1 MGQVKRRGGKNPGD
15 LDPAFEA
22 LQRGRC
28 LRRPGREMG
37 DWATLPCPQSFLQN
51 LLPACLT
58 TPARKESSEQV
69 PGPGDPFDLEET
81 HRWLP
86 RGPVPPSTR
95 GTPSHVRSGAQKLA
109 VGVCLSR
116 PRTCSVQGEP
126 ARARP
131 PRAPPRAP
139 LLQPLRCRR
148 ELGATASDCGGV
160 KPRRRS
166 RVSVAGPGK
175 PGAPR
180 GPREST
186 FESTRNEDGR
196 VSFVGT
202 ANAVMYACTRM
213 AEWLRRWT

>member
-1 MGQVKRRGGKNPGD
+1 MGHTALPTELSPEPPSGVSNHTGEEGK
-15 LDPAFEA
+15 
-22 LQRGRC
+22 QR
-28 LRRPGREMG
+28 
-37 DWATLPCPQSFLQN
+37 T
-51 LLPACLT
+51 
-58 TPARKESSEQV
+58 
-69 PGPGDPFDLEET
+69 GPG
-81 HRWLP
+81 P
-86 RGPVPPSTR
+86 RGPIRFRRNTSMVAPWTR
-95 GTPSHVRSGAQKLA
+95 APQHPRDSFPRPLRSPE
-109 VGVCLSR
+109 VSCGVCLSR
-116 PRTCSVQGEP
+116 PRACSVQGEP

-186 FESTRNEDGR
+186 FESTRNEDGS